1 VVGVLVV
8 LALALVTASFRE
20 SEGGP
25 LHGAQSALASVLR
38 PFEIGAERVARPF
51 RDAWG
56 WTNDLFSAKSDAEQL
71 RAEVEELRQQVI
83 QNESA
88 LQENVRLKALMRYI
102 DGPSFPT
109 DYRAVATAVINRPA
123 GAFEQEIVVAAGTDQ
138 GVRLNAPVVT
148 ADGLVGQVTRV
159 TADAARVTLIT
170 DERSAVS
177 ALDLRTGAAGIVRH
191 GQGTGDTLVLD
202 LVPKED
208 VVKVGHEVVTAGW
221 KLGSLA
227 SLYPKG
233 IPIGEVTSVGQTDTD
248 LWKQVQIRP
257 YVDFGSLHSVLVLVP
272 TRELPELP

>member
-1 VVGVLVV
+1 MVGVLVV
-8 LALALVTASFRE
+8 LALALVTTSFRE
-20 SEGGP
+20 SESGP
-25 LHGAQSALASVLR
+25 LHEVQSAVATVLR
-38 PFEIGAERVARPF
+38 PFEIGVERVARPF

-56 WTNDLFSAKSDAEQL
+56 WTNDLFTAKSDAERL
-71 RAEVEELRQQVI
+71 RAEVEALRQEVI

-88 LQENVRLKALMRYI
+88 LQENVRLKALIRYV
-102 DGPSFPT
+102 DGPTFPA
-109 DYRAVATAVINRPA
+109 DYRYVAAAVINRPA
-123 GAFEQEIVVAAGTDQ
+123 GAFEQEIVVAAGSNH
-138 GVRLNAPVVT
+138 GVALNAPVVT

-159 TADAARVTLIT
+159 TADSARVTLLT

-177 ALDLRTGAAGIVRH
+177 ATDLRTGASGIVEH
-191 GQGTGDTLVLD
+191 GQGTGETLLLD
-202 LVPKED
+202 RVPKKE

-221 KLGSLA
+221 RQGSLA

-272 TRELPELP
+272 TRDLPQLP